1 MIVGAIDIG
10 TNTVRLL
17 VTESKHDETGLF
29 WHDLAREMEI
39 ARLGEGV
46 NRTRTIKPEAME
58 RTLQILSRYK
68 DRMENLGVE
77 RYRAVSTS
85 AMRDA
90 KNAREFIDLAKKRAN
105 LDIEVIS
112 GSEEGRLTFSGAMG
126 FGSASTPSANCVSL
140 VIDVG
145 GGSTEF
151 IYGKHGEIFNAVSL
165 DFGSVR
171 ISEMFFK
178 SDPPSSDEILAARL
192 HINELAKQTLE
203 QIREIK
209 PVVVVAVA
217 GTATQLSALQYEV
230 EPYDPAR
237 IHGSILSFTDLE
249 FLQNRLALMTTDER
263 KKLKGMHPK
272 RADVIVAGAL
282 ILEEILFDLGYPAMV
297 VSEKDIL
304 DGIAYSVS
312 GPS

>member
-17 VTESKHDETGLF
+17 VTESKHDETGSA

-46 NRTRTIKPEAME
+46 NRTRMIKPEAME
-58 RTLQILSRYK
+58 RTLEILLRYK
-68 DRMENLGVE
+68 EKMDNLGVE
-77 RYRAVSTS
+77 YYRAVSTS

-90 KNAREFIDLAKKRAN
+90 KNAQDFIDMVKKRAN

-112 GSEEGRLTFSGAMG
+112 GNEEGRLTFSGAMG
-126 FGSASTPSANCVSL
+126 SGSASATDCISL
-140 VIDVG
+140 VIDIG

-178 SDPPSSDEILAARL
+178 SDPPTTDEIRAARL
-192 HINELAKQTLE
+192 HINELSRETL
-203 QIREIK
+203 QQVREAK
-209 PVVVVAVA
+209 PVAIVAVA

-230 EPYDPAR
+230 EPYDPAK
-237 IHGSILSFTDLE
+237 IHGSLLRFTDLE
-249 FLQNRLALMTTDER
+249 ALCNRLASTTTDER
-263 KKLKGMHPK
+263 KKLRGMHPK

-282 ILEEILFDLGYPAMV
+282 ILEEILFRLGYPAVV

-312 GPS
+312 ESA